1 MYKYGIRNIES
12 TWLSSYLFNRRLTVH
27 CNGTCSNIQTVNI
40 GVPQGSVL
48 GPLLFML
55 FVNDLP
61 QYIVNGRC
69 SMYADDTILYCNG
82 VDVPRVISSIQQ
94 CLNCASHWYTANRL
108 ILNTTKCSVML
119 FGASIYDKGTNNC
132 KLYIAKYVIRCEC
145 TTG

>member
-1 MYKYGIRNIES
+1 MTNRRIENVPTITCLHTTIDELLQNGEDGLVTGVVFLDISKCFDTIYHNILSQKMYKYGIRNIES
-12 TWLSSYLFNRRLTVH
+12 TWFSSYLFNRRLTVH
-27 CNGTCSNIQTVNI
+27 CNGACSNIQTVNI

-82 VDVPRVISSIQQ
+82 VDVPRVISS
-94 CLNCASHWYTANRL
+94 L
-108 ILNTTKCSVML
+108 
-119 FGASIYDKGTNNC
+119 
-132 KLYIAKYVIRCEC
+132 
-145 TTG
+145 